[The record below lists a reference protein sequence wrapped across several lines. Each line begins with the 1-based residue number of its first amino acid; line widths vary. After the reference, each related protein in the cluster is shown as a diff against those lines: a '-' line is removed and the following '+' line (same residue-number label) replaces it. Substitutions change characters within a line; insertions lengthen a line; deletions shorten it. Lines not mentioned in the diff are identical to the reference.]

1 MRTTN
6 HKILNSH
13 DGFTLIELIMVIV
26 ILGMLSFV
34 ALPKYVDMK
43 QEAAIAAANGV
54 YGAAQAAT
62 AINFTAGLVGAA
74 QPANG
79 AITNGTK
86 LLAAMEDVPTGWT
99 ASGALIRSPIIDGTV
114 YSITVK
120 TPENASHKAVL
131 EKSW

>member
-1 MRTTN
+1 MRTTKQ
-6 HKILNSH
+6 KILNSQ

-43 QEAAIAAANGV
+43 KEAAIAAANGV

-62 AINFTAGLVGAA
+62 AINFAAGLVGAT

-79 AITNGTK
+79 RIINGTT
-86 LLAAMEDVPTGWT
+86 LLAAIEEPPTGWS
-99 ASGALIRSPIIDGTV
+99 ASGALIRSPTINGTV
-114 YSITVK
+114 YSIKVK
-120 TPENASHKAVL
+120 TPENASQKAVL